1 MLSSCIRIS
10 FQVFSS
16 SMKPIQSIQLIKSR
30 QSIRPQRQLRRSIRT
45 IWVKVKLLAY
55 LRVYFRGF
63 FIMRSAWPNGLLTP
77 PYFGEWFYNQANQS
91 MEEILKNSSTSNSG
105 STDVFDKVTWF
116 FSGCTASAWKNINN
130 IFKLIT
136 ISHTPALIKVSWPSN
151 ESHYLRF
158 SLKALHPNF
167 FILLAQD

>member
-1 MLSSCIRIS
+1 
-10 FQVFSS
+10 
-16 SMKPIQSIQLIKSR
+16 
-30 QSIRPQRQLRRSIRT
+30 
-45 IWVKVKLLAY
+45 
-55 LRVYFRGF
+55 
-63 FIMRSAWPNGLLTP
+63 
-77 PYFGEWFYNQANQS
+77 

-116 FSGCTASAWKNINN
+116 FSFGCTASAWKNINN
-130 IFKLIT
+130 IFKHIT